1 MIAFSPAVDPGD
13 KLEDAADML
22 AFLADAT
29 QAVDAANGCRGLS
42 DRSARGFALILTA
55 IERTLR
61 EIRG

>member
-1 MIAFSPAVDPGD
+1 MMACTLAEGAGD
-13 KLEDAADML
+13 QLEDAADML

-29 QAVDAANGCRGLS
+29 QAVDVANGCSGLS